1 VCLVQLVTI
10 QETQKVAVVDILE
23 SREVTLDVVDVVAV
37 VQEVLKQAQVGQ
49 QEVLEV
55 QDTLMGRLVAHSLA
69 VMERQVEVQ

>member
-1 VCLVQLVTI
+1 M
-10 QETQKVAVVDILE
+10 VVDILE

-69 VMERQVEVQ
+69 VMERQVEVQWRMLE